1 MSQKEYE
8 HISTKRLRRLV
19 KRTSKTLSEMQE
31 ELDRRYLE
39 EQHSEIDHLEEHL
52 DETEHGLANFFAFFK
67 EVMGDK
73 K

>member
-1 MSQKEYE
+1 MSQNEYE
-8 HISTKRLRRLV
+8 HISTKKLRKLV
-19 KRTSKTLSEMQE
+19 KSTTKTLSEMQE

-39 EQHSEIDHLEEHL
+39 EQHSEIDHLEDHL
-52 DETEHGLANFFAFFK
+52 DEAEHSLANFFAFFK